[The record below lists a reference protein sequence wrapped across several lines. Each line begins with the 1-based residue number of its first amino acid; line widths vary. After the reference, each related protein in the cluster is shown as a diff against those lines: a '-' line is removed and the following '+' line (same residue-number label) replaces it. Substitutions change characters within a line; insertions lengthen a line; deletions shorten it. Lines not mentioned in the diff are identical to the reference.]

1 MLDVICSALYDRFV
15 IKTFRC
21 RETERLYQERVSSK
35 RFRSFGDVAY
45 RKLFQLAHAKE
56 LRDLQQAPGNRLEK
70 LSGNRQRTYSIR
82 INDQWRICFTWNE
95 GAAYDVEIIDY
106 HQ

>member
-1 MLDVICSALYDRFV
+1 V

-21 RETERLYQERVSSK
+21 KETGRLYQERVSSK
-35 RFRSFGDVAY
+35 RFRSFEDVAY

-70 LSGNRQRTYSIR
+70 LGGDRQGQYSIR

-95 GAAYDVEIIDY
+95 GAYDVEIIDY
-106 HQ
+106 HH